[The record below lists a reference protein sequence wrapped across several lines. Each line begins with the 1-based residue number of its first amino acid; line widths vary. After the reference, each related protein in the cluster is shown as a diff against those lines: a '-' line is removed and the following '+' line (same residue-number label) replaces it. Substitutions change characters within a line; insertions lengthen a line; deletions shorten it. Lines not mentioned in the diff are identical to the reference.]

1 MYDNFK
7 NDSLIKE
14 LNSLEDQVSLFLDSL
29 TDRRDLNE
37 EYERK
42 IDSLSKENEFL
53 KNQIAKMEF
62 ELQDM
67 KQQLAKSEVSS
78 LSREEREEVKQK
90 ITELISRINYHLTS
104 S

>member
-14 LNSLEDQVSLFLDSL
+14 LNALEDQASLFLDSV

-37 EYERK
+37 EYERR
-42 IDSLSKENEFL
+42 IDSLSRENEFL
-53 KNQIAKMEF
+53 KNQIAKMEI
-62 ELQDM
+62 ELHEI

-78 LSREEREEVKQK
+78 LSREEREEVKLK

>member
-14 LNSLEDQVSLFLDSL
+14 LNALEDQVALYLDSL

-37 EYERK
+37 EYERR
-42 IDSLSKENEFL
+42 IDSLYKENEFL
-53 KNQIAKMEF
+53 KNQIARMEI
-62 ELQDM
+62 ELQEM
-67 KQQLAKSEVSS
+67 KLQLAKSEVSS